1 MKAAQTTNHN
11 PHYTVLNIQNV
22 RKTLQLSR
30 HCCRKGY
37 PFENNLRLKSGD
49 IPFVHDIHLVTRS
62 PILPKFRLYHCLTL
76 CKMAKKIDDY
86 KMDSQSMKFEF
97 KITFVEISFIAT
109 EHGHPGSDEVG
120 LFRYHRVPWPVVLWS
135 VPQTPEIWAISWSW
149 QPGET
154 RKHSYGTVCKKTRCL
169 MHIGNRSFVT
179 GHFRPRHIHLS
190 LVLRNQ
196 IDWHTSMRFLQFSHL
211 PNETWAA
218 YDIEN
223 VTRHAAWWPPLDLL
237 SWVPVTLVKSL
248 HPHSNVGCPL
258 MASTSTRLTE

>member
-1 MKAAQTTNHN
+1 
-11 PHYTVLNIQNV
+11 
-22 RKTLQLSR
+22 
-30 HCCRKGY
+30 
-37 PFENNLRLKSGD
+37 
-49 IPFVHDIHLVTRS
+49 
-62 PILPKFRLYHCLTL
+62 
-76 CKMAKKIDDY
+76 
-86 KMDSQSMKFEF
+86 MDSQSMKFEF

-154 RKHSYGTVCKKTRCL
+154 RKHSYGAVRKKTRCL

-196 IDWHTSMRFLQFSHL
+196 NRLAYKHEIFAALTSSQRDLGSLWYRERHQTCCLVTAPGSAVMGPCHPCQITASPFESWLHVDGI
-211 PNETWAA
+211 NE
-218 YDIEN
+218 Y
-223 VTRHAAWWPPLDLL
+223 
-237 SWVPVTLVKSL
+237 
-248 HPHSNVGCPL
+248 
-258 MASTSTRLTE
+258 